1 MPNYL
6 GKSYPYTYKEMKKE
20 ERKFGKEERKIAAPL
35 MRAARKG
42 KREGMAGLRR
52 LKKY

>member
-6 GKSYPYTYKEMKKE
+6 GKSYPYTYSKMTKE
-20 ERKFGKEERKIAAPL
+20 EKKMAKKERKIAAPL
-35 MRAARKG
+35 MRKAAAG
-42 KREGMAGLRR
+42 KRAGMSALRR

>member
-6 GKSYPYTYKEMKKE
+6 GKSYPYTYKEMMKE
-20 ERKFGKEERKIAAPL
+20 ERTVGRRERKALRPL
-35 MRAARKG
+35 MATARKN
-42 KREGMAGLRR
+42 KRLGRQALRR

>member
-20 ERKFGKEERKIAAPL
+20 ERKVGKEERKIAAPL
-35 MRAARKG
+35 MAAARKG
-42 KREGMAGLRR
+42 RMQGMAALRR